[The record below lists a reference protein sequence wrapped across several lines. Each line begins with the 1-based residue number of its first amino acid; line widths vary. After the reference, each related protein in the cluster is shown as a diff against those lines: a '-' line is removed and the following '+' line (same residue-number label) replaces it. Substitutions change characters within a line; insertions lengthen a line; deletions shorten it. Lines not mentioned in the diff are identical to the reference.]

1 MQPPVQIQTQLDPDA
16 FGQDRHLTVNRAD
29 RGDANVVVSFN
40 DSTNG
45 HRDAFGI
52 PPDAAIEFAIALLNA
67 AQWVKAGFDCHGI
80 HNFVTGARCTECGLE
95 RIDPS

>member
-1 MQPPVQIQTQLDPDA
+1 MIPPVQIFTEPDIEA
-16 FGQDRHLTVNRAD
+16 KSVDRRLTVNRAD
-29 RGDANVVVSFN
+29 RGDSNVVISFY
-40 DSTNG
+40 DRHDGS
-45 HRDAFGI
+45 RDAIGI